1 VCVCGGGWETLGLT
15 IETIDLSD
23 LSALMVSSQENHFIR
38 VHGLQSKEL
47 SKGLQTVVAS
57 VHKVP
62 HKHVGCA
69 WDFSSRLKQL
79 LQVIEL

>member
-1 VCVCGGGWETLGLT
+1 MCVCGGGGGGWETLGLT

-62 HKHVGCA
+62 
-69 WDFSSRLKQL
+69 
-79 LQVIEL
+79 LQDIPPVTSLSLSGSVTLP

>member
-1 VCVCGGGWETLGLT
+1 MCVGGGVLGLT

-47 SKGLQTVVAS
+47 SEGLQTVVAS

-62 HKHVGCA
+62 LEDTPPVTSLSG
-69 WDFSSRLKQL
+69 FVTLYT
-79 LQVIEL
+79 INT